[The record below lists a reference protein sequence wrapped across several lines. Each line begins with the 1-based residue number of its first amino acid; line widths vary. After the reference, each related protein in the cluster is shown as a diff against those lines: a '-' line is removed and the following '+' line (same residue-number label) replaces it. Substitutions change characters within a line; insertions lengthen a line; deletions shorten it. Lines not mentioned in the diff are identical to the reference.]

1 MHRLWLGLFMVLLAA
16 CTHPAAAGSSRSET
30 PAATRLEFSAQVV
43 WVGVEGG
50 FCGLIAADGRRFE
63 PVNLPADFCR
73 DGLPV
78 RVSGTLVP
86 GGVTMRMWGRP
97 LRIESIRR
105 R

>member
-16 CTHPAAAGSSRSET
+16 CTHPAAAGSSRST
-30 PAATRLEFSAQVV
+30 PSPATQLEFSARVV
-43 WVGVEGG
+43 MVRIEGG
-50 FCGLIAADGRRFE
+50 FCGLITADGRRFE

-78 RVSGTLVP
+78 QVSGTLVP